1 MKSGNTKQP
10 KKVPVP
16 NTNGYPN
23 NVANT
28 QTVKIRGTGAAT
40 KGDKASTKMG

>member
-16 NTNGYPN
+16 NCNGYPN
-23 NVANT
+23 AVANT
-28 QTVKIRGTGAAT
+28 QTVKTRGTGAAT
-40 KGDKASTKMG
+40 KGNRSSTRMA